1 MRYFSAH
8 WVFTNSGPPV
18 KRPIICTADDGTIV
32 SVQQTG
38 GELNERHSLEFYN
51 GIIVP
56 GFANCHCHLELSWM
70 KGRIAEGTELG
81 GFLGNLTAVRNN
93 PPAEILKPAQ
103 LANDLMASEGVVLC
117 ADICNTPLTFSLK
130 KHSSIKYKN
139 LLEVYG
145 IDSEKYRK
153 RFDEIMELAAIAKD
167 ANIDWQIV
175 PHSVYSVSLPLLRL
189 IREKS
194 SSNTLTSIHFLETA
208 DEVLLLSERKGA
220 LMDAYNKI
228 LSPSSVITSAKD
240 HATAILEEVTLS
252 GNLLLVHNTF
262 ISRDI
267 IRELNKRK
275 NLFYCLCPG
284 SNLYIGGAVPPANLL
299 TEENCTITTGTDSLA
314 SNKNLSIISELRII
328 QEHFH
333 GISLMELIKWATING
348 AVAMGEESSFGS
360 IEPGKKPGL
369 VLIENADLKNL
380 KLLPAT
386 SSKRLI

>member
-1 MRYFSAH
+1 
-8 WVFTNSGPPV
+8 
-18 KRPIICTADDGTIV
+18 
-32 SVQQTG
+32 
-38 GELNERHSLEFYN
+38 
-51 GIIVP
+51 
-56 GFANCHCHLELSWM
+56 
-70 KGRIAEGTELG
+70 
-81 GFLGNLTAVRNN
+81 
-93 PPAEILKPAQ
+93 
-103 LANDLMASEGVVLC
+103 
-117 ADICNTPLTFSLK
+117 
-130 KHSSIKYKN
+130 
-139 LLEVYG
+139 
-145 IDSEKYRK
+145 
-153 RFDEIMELAAIAKD
+153 
-167 ANIDWQIV
+167 
-175 PHSVYSVSLPLLRL
+175 
-189 IREKS
+189 
-194 SSNTLTSIHFLETA
+194 
-208 DEVLLLSERKGA
+208 
-220 LMDAYNKI
+220 MDAYNKI